1 MATVTVKETIE
12 NARHRMDSAIE
23 SVRKE
28 FTSLRAGRANASMLD
43 TIKVDY
49 YGTLTPVN
57 QVGNIAIPDPSLIT
71 IQPWDAALLPVIEK
85 AIRTAGLDLNPA
97 NDGKIIR
104 IPIPSPTEERRKGLV
119 KLAHKAAEEGKVAV
133 RNVRRDAND
142 HIKKMKKNSE
152 ISEDEEKQGE
162 AEIQKLT
169 DSLVSKIDE
178 MLKKKEAEVLHV
190 RPSLIS
196 PARSAPRRTRRDSG
210 STSAHAGRRSSRAMT
225 SRPRRSRCGPAIWNC
240 ARSRCGAIAK
250 SCRSRIPNIA

>member
-12 NARHRMDSAIE
+12 NARHRMESAIE

-43 TIKVDY
+43 SIKVDY
-49 YGTLTPVN
+49 YGTATPLN
-57 QVGNIAIPDPSLIT
+57 QVGNIAVPDPSLIT
-71 IQPWDAALLPVIEK
+71 IQPWEASLLPVIEK

-142 HIKKMKKNSE
+142 HIKKMKKGSE

-190 RPSLIS
+190 
-196 PARSAPRRTRRDSG
+196 
-210 STSAHAGRRSSRAMT
+210 
-225 SRPRRSRCGPAIWNC
+225 
-240 ARSRCGAIAK
+240 
-250 SCRSRIPNIA
+250 

>member
-1 MATVTVKETIE
+1 MTTVKETIE
-12 NARHRMDSAIE
+12 DARHRMETALE
-23 SVRKE
+23 MVRKE
-28 FTSLRAGRANASMLD
+28 FASLRAGRANASMLD
-43 TIKVDY
+43 SVKVEY
-49 YGTLTPVN
+49 YGTPTPLN

-119 KLAHKAAEEGKVAV
+119 KLAHKAAEEGKIAV

-142 HIKKMKKNSE
+142 HIKKMKKASE
-152 ISEDEEKQGE
+152 ISEDEEKHGE
-162 AEIQKLT
+162 AEVQKLT

-190 RPSLIS
+190 
-196 PARSAPRRTRRDSG
+196 
-210 STSAHAGRRSSRAMT
+210 
-225 SRPRRSRCGPAIWNC
+225 
-240 ARSRCGAIAK
+240 
-250 SCRSRIPNIA
+250 